1 MDALLSVRDV
11 SKIYRNG
18 ATSVTAVNRASL
30 EVRPGEVILILG
42 PSGSGKTTLLSIM
55 GCILHPTHGKVFV
68 GGQNVNQLSDGESS
82 RLRREQIGFVFHSFN
97 LLSFL
102 TVRKNVEVALNLA
115 GVRGR
120 QAKER
125 ATEVLRQV
133 GLEHRLDF
141 LPKKL
146 SSGEKQRVSIARAL
160 ANNPKVIL
168 ADEPTGNLDSKTGR
182 LVVDL
187 MAGLARQR
195 GSGVVI
201 VTHDNR
207 ILDVADRVLYL
218 SDGSLVNEA
227 VESPADV
234 MAGTRF

>member
-1 MDALLSVRDV
+1 MDALLSVREV

-18 ATSVTAVNRASL
+18 ATGVTAVNRASL
-30 EVRPGEVILILG
+30 EVRSGEVILILG

-55 GCILHPTHGKVFV
+55 GCLLHPTHGEVFV
-68 GGQNVNQLSDGESS
+68 GGQNVNELSDGELS
-82 RLRREQIGFVFHSFN
+82 RLRREQIGFVFQSFN
-97 LLSFL
+97 LLGFL

-120 QAKER
+120 QARER
-125 ATEVLRQV
+125 AMEVLCQV

-146 SSGEKQRVSIARAL
+146 SGGEKQRVSIARAL

-168 ADEPTGNLDSKTGR
+168 ADEPTGNLDSTAGR
-182 LVVDL
+182 TVVDL
-187 MAGLARQR
+187 MAKLARQR
-195 GSGVVI
+195 GGGVVI

-207 ILDVADRVLYL
+207 ILDVADRVLHL
-218 SDGSLVNEA
+218 SDGSLVDEA
-227 VESPADV
+227 VQRPA
-234 MAGTRF
+234 

>member
-1 MDALLSVRDV
+1 MDTLLSVREV

-30 EVRPGEVILILG
+30 EVQSGKVILILG

-55 GCILHPTHGKVFV
+55 GCILHPTHGEVFV
-68 GGQNVNQLSDGESS
+68 GGQNVNQLSDSELSG
-82 RLRREQIGFVFHSFN
+82 LRREQIGFVFQSFN

-125 ATEVLRQV
+125 TTEVLRQV
-133 GLEHRLDF
+133 GLDHRLDF

-146 SSGEKQRVSIARAL
+146 SGGEKQRVSIARAL

-168 ADEPTGNLDSKTGR
+168 ADEPTGNLDSTAGR
-182 LVVDL
+182 IVVDL
-187 MAGLARQR
+187 MTKLARQR

-227 VESPADV
+227 VQRP
-234 MAGTRF
+234 T

>member
-1 MDALLSVRDV
+1 MDTLLSVREV

-30 EVRPGEVILILG
+30 EVQSGKVILILG

-55 GCILHPTHGKVFV
+55 GCILHPTHGEVFV
-68 GGQNVNQLSDGESS
+68 GGQNVNQLSDSELSG
-82 RLRREQIGFVFHSFN
+82 LRREQIGFVFQSFN

-125 ATEVLRQV
+125 TTEVLRQV
-133 GLEHRLDF
+133 GLDHRLDF
-141 LPKKL
+141 LPKNL
-146 SSGEKQRVSIARAL
+146 SGGEKQRVSIARAL

-168 ADEPTGNLDSKTGR
+168 ADEPTGNLDSTAGR
-182 LVVDL
+182 IVVDL
-187 MAGLARQR
+187 MTKLARQR

-227 VESPADV
+227 VQRP
-234 MAGTRF
+234 T

>member
-1 MDALLSVRDV
+1 MDTLLSVREV

-30 EVRPGEVILILG
+30 EIQSGEVILILG

-55 GCILHPTHGKVFV
+55 GCILHPTHGEVFV
-68 GGQNVNQLSDGESS
+68 GGQNVNQLSDSELSG
-82 RLRREQIGFVFHSFN
+82 LRREQIGFVFQSFN

-125 ATEVLRQV
+125 TTEVLRQV
-133 GLEHRLDF
+133 GLDHRLDF

-146 SSGEKQRVSIARAL
+146 SGGEKQRVSIARAL

-168 ADEPTGNLDSKTGR
+168 ADEPTGNLDSTAGR
-182 LVVDL
+182 IVVDL
-187 MAGLARQR
+187 MTKLARQR

-227 VESPADV
+227 VQRP
-234 MAGTRF
+234 T